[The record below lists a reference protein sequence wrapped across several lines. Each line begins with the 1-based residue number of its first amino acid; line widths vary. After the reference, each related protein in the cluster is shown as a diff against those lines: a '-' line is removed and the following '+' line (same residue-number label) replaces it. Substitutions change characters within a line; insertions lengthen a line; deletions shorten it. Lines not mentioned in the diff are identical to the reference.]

1 MSSSRH
7 EDRSQL
13 PPSAM
18 QQEAFVGS
26 QQALEQVLL
35 PPQPRTDAL
44 VSAPLIP
51 VDVTT
56 STKKLT
62 LSRTSTRLPTVI
74 PATEKRVRVISSI
87 SISTAPAPIQVAPR
101 RRRRATLV
109 SILVSCL
116 TVIVALALFIS
127 PLDNG
132 QSQGVLQSLGTFIQ
146 QNSTLA
152 AFGPAAQP
160 VTPTPTP
167 DLMSGE
173 GYCGGTDIWG
183 TCATAVTASGV
194 MGTGVM
200 QKPILG
206 AVITQPF
213 AHPEYQTWCGCIRP
227 HSGIDLAAPYGTA
240 IMAADSGQV
249 IWVGWDWSGLGWAV
263 KINHGHY
270 IATIYGHLDHYIV
283 KVGQNVTKGQVIGY
297 EGSTGAST
305 GPHLHFMVMVNNIW
319 VDPTLYVALP

>member
-1 MSSSRH
+1 MLYLSTALLFSRGLCMSSSRH

-109 SILVSCL
+109 SILVS
-116 TVIVALALFIS
+116 
-127 PLDNG
+127 
-132 QSQGVLQSLGTFIQ
+132 
-146 QNSTLA
+146 
-152 AFGPAAQP
+152 
-160 VTPTPTP
+160 
-167 DLMSGE
+167 
-173 GYCGGTDIWG
+173 
-183 TCATAVTASGV
+183 
-194 MGTGVM
+194 
-200 QKPILG
+200 
-206 AVITQPF
+206 
-213 AHPEYQTWCGCIRP
+213 
-227 HSGIDLAAPYGTA
+227 
-240 IMAADSGQV
+240 
-249 IWVGWDWSGLGWAV
+249 
-263 KINHGHY
+263 
-270 IATIYGHLDHYIV
+270 
-283 KVGQNVTKGQVIGY
+283 
-297 EGSTGAST
+297 
-305 GPHLHFMVMVNNIW
+305 
-319 VDPTLYVALP
+319 